1 MIAEELKLAFAIAFN
16 NIVIDTMQD
25 HLAGAKALV
34 AACEN
39 AESAEE
45 RARLEAGAG
54 EFRDLTWLKTL
65 LVPRQLEFA
74 QIAQHALD
82 MIAPTTGE
90 PGQHQCDLM
99 NDAVLAKGAPEAGF
113 KHVAALLGLPQFEAL
128 LRVIHARPELLE
140 IFDHIR
146 FTARG
151 FTDNMRLIVATF
163 SKYNPD
169 PQPEPEPQPPSAF
182 EIVLEKIK
190 SLMDAYAE
198 LEKLLLETQA
208 VWRQDGE
215 AAAKAYL
222 KGQRYKVSPA
232 LIALIR
238 DTADVHN
245 LVEGKVHNFTA
256 AFAELLTRTHELNQ
270 LAKLAPASIA
280 DKLLAW

>member
-1 MIAEELKLAFAIAFN
+1 
-16 NIVIDTMQD
+16 MQD
-25 HLAGAKALV
+25 HLAGAKALM

-39 AESAEE
+39 ADSAEE

-54 EFRDLTWLKTL
+54 DFRDLTWLKML
-65 LVPRQLEFA
+65 QVPRQLEFA

-99 NDAVLAKGAPEAGF
+99 NGAVLAKGAPEAGF
-113 KHVAALLGLPQFEAL
+113 EHVIALLGLPQFEAL
-128 LRVIHARPELLE
+128 LRVIHSGPELLN
-140 IFDHIR
+140 IFDNIR

-151 FTDNMRLIVATF
+151 FTDDMRLIVATF
-163 SKYNPD
+163 SRYNPN
-169 PQPEPEPQPPSAF
+169 PQSQPEPQPPSAF
-182 EIVLEKIK
+182 EIMLERIK

-198 LEKLLLETQA
+198 LESLLLETQA
-208 VWRQDGE
+208 VWRNYGE

-238 DTADVHN
+238 DNADVRN
-245 LVEGKVHNFTA
+245 LVEDRVHDFTA

-280 DKLLAW
+280 DQLLAW